1 MIEIKNITKS
11 FKNNVVLNNINISI
25 KKGELFVL
33 IGASG
38 CGKTTLLKMINKLIK
53 PTSGDILINGKSIYE
68 QDTIKLRRNIGY
80 VIQQTGLFPHMTVRE
95 NIELISK
102 LEGQDSDSL
111 LPKTERL
118 LNMVDLPPDKY
129 MDRYPSEL
137 SGGQLQ
143 RVGVARAF
151 ATDSDVILM
160 DEPFSALDPITRADL
175 QDQLFEIQQDLKKTI
190 LFVTHDMD
198 EAIKLASRICILK
211 SGNILQ
217 LDTPYEILKNPADEY
232 IEGFIGTNKFWSSPE
247 FIKAKDVMI
256 DNPVVGKGKHNILQA
271 IRTMRKEGVDG
282 LIIVDKEN
290 VFKGLVR
297 LNTLQTIE
305 EKETLIEDIL
315 VKDSPVVTTEES
327 FYNIMEIFNT
337 QNVSYIPVLDDNNKL
352 QGLITKS
359 SLLSV
364 LSNQIFEE
372 AK

>member
-38 CGKTTLLKMINKLIK
+38 CGKTTLLKMINKLIL
-53 PTSGDILINGKSIYE
+53 PTSGDILINGESIYK

-95 NIELISK
+95 NIELVSR
-102 LEGQDSDSL
+102 LEGHSLETL
-111 LPKTERL
+111 LPKTSQL
-118 LNMVDLPPDKY
+118 LEMVNLNPKEF
-129 MDRYPSEL
+129 MDRYPAEL
-137 SGGQLQ
+137 SGGQQQ

-151 ATDSDVILM
+151 STESDVILM
-160 DEPFSALDPITRADL
+160 DEPFSALDPITRSDL

-217 LDTPYEILKNPADEY
+217 IDTPYEILKNPGDEY
-232 IEGFIGTNKFWSSPE
+232 VEEFVGANKFWSSPE

-256 DNPVVGKGKHNILQA
+256 DNPIKASGKYNVLQA
-271 IRTMRKEGVDG
+271 IRIMRKENVDG
-282 LIIVDKEN
+282 LVVVDKSN
-290 VFKGLVR
+290 NYKGIVR
-297 LNTLQTIE
+297 LNMLQSIK
-305 EKETLIEDIL
+305 EKETPINDIL
-315 VKDSPVVTTEES
+315 VDDSPVVTANET
-327 FYNIMEIFNT
+327 FYNVMNVFNT
-337 QNVSYIPVLDDNNKL
+337 QNVSYIPVVDDDGKL

-364 LSNQIFEE
+364 LSNQIIEE
-372 AK
+372 VK